1 MDAEIRTVGPDEV
14 PEFVAAV
21 EASFGHHA
29 GEEDLEDGRL
39 MYEPGRCFGA
49 FVDGRIVGGT
59 ATLSLELTVPGG
71 ATVAAGGVT
80 TAGVLPTHRRRG
92 LFRELTARQLQD
104 VAARGEA
111 VSLLTASEGT
121 IYGRFGYGVACVS
134 TAVEVARGS
143 AAFASPVVGPGEMR
157 LLGPEECALLLPE
170 IFDRYRRA
178 QPGEVSRSEAY
189 WEVLLRDRERWRDG
203 ASARFVAAHEAPDG
217 DVDGYVA
224 YRVRGDWPGQIPDFT
239 VEVEEVVAVSPG
251 VRAALWRY
259 VLHVDLIGRVSAW
272 NLPPDEPLRWLLA
285 DPRGMRVTG
294 VTDMLWL
301 RLIDPAAALRARR
314 YGAAGRLVLE
324 VEDAFYPAN
333 TGRYVLEGGPDGAEA
348 RPAGAGMLPDLAVR
362 VADLGAAF
370 LGGVRFSTLAR
381 AGRVVEHT
389 ARTVA
394 LADAMFAS
402 DPLPHCLTD
411 F

>member
-1 MDAEIRTVGPDEV
+1 MDAELRALV
-14 PEFVAAV
+14 PGELDEFVAAV
-21 EASFGHHA
+21 EASFGHHS
-29 GEEDLEDGRL
+29 GEEEVDDARL
-39 MYEPGRCFGA
+39 LAEPGRCFGA
-49 FVDGRIVGGT
+49 FVDGRLVGGT
-59 ATLSLELTVPGG
+59 ASLSLELTVPGG

-80 TAGVLPTHRRRG
+80 DAGVLPTHRRRG

-121 IYGRFGYGVACVS
+121 IYGRFGYGVAAVS

-143 AAFASPVVGPGEMR
+143 ADFASPVVVPGEMR
-157 LLGPEECALLLPE
+157 LLGPEESSLLLPE
-170 IFDRYRRA
+170 IFDRYRRS
-178 QPGEVSRSEAY
+178 QPGEVTRSEAY

-224 YRVRGDWPGQIPDFT
+224 YRVRGDWPGQIPDFSLD
-239 VEVEEVVAVSPG
+239 VDEVVALAPG

-259 VLHVDLIGRVSAW
+259 ALDVDLIGRVSAW

-301 RLIDPAAALRARR
+301 RLVDVAAALAARR
-314 YGAAGRLVLE
+314 YRAAGRLIIE
-324 VEDAFYPAN
+324 VEDAFYPAS
-333 TGRYVLEGGPDGAEA
+333 TGRYL
-348 RPAGAGMLPDLAVR
+348 L
-362 VADLGAAF
+362 
-370 LGGVRFSTLAR
+370 
-381 AGRVVEHT
+381 
-389 ARTVA
+389 
-394 LADAMFAS
+394 
-402 DPLPHCLTD
+402 
-411 F
+411 

>member
-1 MDAEIRTVGPDEV
+1 MDAEIRALV
-14 PEFVAAV
+14 PGELDEFVAAV
-21 EASFGHHA
+21 EASFGHHS
-29 GEEDLEDGRL
+29 GEEEVDDARL
-39 MYEPGRCFGA
+39 LAEPGRCFGA
-49 FVDGRIVGGT
+49 FVDGRLVGGT
-59 ATLSLELTVPGG
+59 ATLSLQLTLPGG
-71 ATVAAGGVT
+71 AAVAAGGVT
-80 TAGVLPTHRRRG
+80 DAGVLPTHRRRG

-104 VAARGEA
+104 VAARGEV

-121 IYGRFGYGVACVS
+121 IYGRFGYGVASVS
-134 TAVEVARGS
+134 TAVEVVRGS
-143 AAFASPVVGPGEMR
+143 TAFAAPVVVPGEMR
-157 LLGPEECALLLPE
+157 LLGPEECSLLLPE
-170 IFDRYRRA
+170 IFDRYRRG

-189 WEVLLRDRERWRDG
+189 WEVLLRDREKGRDG

-224 YRVRGDWPGQIPDFT
+224 YRVRGDWPGNIPDFALD
-239 VEVEEVVAVSPG
+239 VDEVVAASPP

-259 VLHVDLIGRVSAW
+259 VLDVDLIGRVSAW
-272 NLPPDEPLRWLLA
+272 NLPPDEPLGWLLA

-301 RLIDPAAALRARR
+301 RLVDVAAALAARR
-314 YGAAGRLVLE
+314 YRAAGRLVIE
-324 VEDAFYPAN
+324 VEDAFYPA
-333 TGRYVLEGGPDGAEA
+333 TSGRYVLEGGPDGAEA
-348 RPAGAGMLPDLAVR
+348 RAAGPGPDLAVR

-389 ARTVA
+389 AGTVA
-394 LADAMFAS
+394 QADAMFAS